1 MSILSTMFITTALA
15 GSLCVGTL
23 PENCD
28 ILHSGKFGNVGYI
41 IGGTS
46 TNCGDQLLEL
56 LDKLGIS
63 KDDRESNG
71 NGLYRVCRIPKLPIT
86 PVPNKLLN

>member
-28 ILHSGKFGNVGYI
+28 IMSV
-41 IGGTS
+41 T
-46 TNCGDQLLEL
+46 
-56 LDKLGIS
+56 
-63 KDDRESNG
+63 
-71 NGLYRVCRIPKLPIT
+71 
-86 PVPNKLLN
+86 